1 MNLSKVVYVDE
12 EKCVNCHQCIAVCPV
27 SLCNNGSLDFVTIN
41 DNLCIGCGRCVDACR
56 HDARFLVDDSQRAF
70 EDLKRGVKAIAVVAP
85 AIAVSFPDNE
95 LKINTFLRNLGVEA
109 VFDVSF
115 GAELTIKSYLEFVK
129 TKKPKL
135 VIAQPC
141 PAIVSY
147 IEIYKPELLPYLAP
161 ADSPMLHTIKM
172 VKEFY
177 PQYKNHKVIIISPC
191 VAKKREFVETT
202 QGDYNLTIYRLEQYI
217 EKNRININSLRETEY
232 DSPPAERAVGFS
244 APGGLLLTAIR
255 EVPGIFPDVRKIEGE
270 MIYEYLDGLYEQL
283 EKRHSPL
290 IIDCLNCEKGCNG
303 GPGTSNDKKHLDE
316 LEYYTK
322 KRMQKQIDKYNKLS
336 EEEKDIL
343 SKNIE
348 KYWKTGLYD
357 RKYVNLKSNNNLRQ
371 PNDQQLKEIYI
382 KMNKTRP
389 EDFKHCSSCGYN
401 DCETMA
407 IAIFNGLN
415 KIDNCH
421 FYLQDKIKDTHN
433 KHNEIVNQA
442 TTKIHNSLADIDKL
456 NVMLDDINKQSQ
468 SVVILIQMLNDIYN
482 KFQECSVTVYNE
494 SNNVNSLVHTSKI
507 AEDKIKTSSN
517 EITDIQKNIK
527 NIFSITE
534 IINDISSQTNLL
546 ALNAKIQAVHA
557 GEFGKGFGVISDEIK
572 ILANSVS
579 ENANQIHDMIENV
592 TQQIKIASQSSTDGL
607 ESFNK
612 ISESINVSTESF
624 SNMMSSMKV
633 IEQKTT
639 QSVQEGDN
647 LSKVNQKITD
657 NCSLIEKMLLA
668 IRDNIMNLEAE
679 LSSLD

>member
-70 EDLKRGVKAIAVVAP
+70 DDLKRGVKAIAVVAP

-95 LKINTFLRNLGVEA
+95 LKINTLLKNIGVEA

-115 GAELTIKSYLEFVK
+115 GAELTIKSYLEYVK

-161 ADSPMLHTIKM
+161 ADSPMLHTVKM

-191 VAKKREFVETT
+191 VAKKREFIETSL
-202 QGDYNLTIYRLEQYI
+202 GDYNLTIYRLEQYI
-217 EKNRININSLRETEY
+217 EKNRININSLKETEY

-283 EKRHSPL
+283 EKRHTPL

-343 SKNIE
+343 RKNID
-348 KYWKTGLYD
+348 KYWKPGLYD
-357 RKYVNLKSNNNLRQ
+357 RKYINLKSNNNLRQ
-371 PNDQQLKEIYI
+371 PNDQQLKEIYL
-382 KMNKTRP
+382 KMNKTKP

-415 KIDNCH
+415 KINNCH
-421 FYLQDKIKDTHN
+421 FYLQDKIKDTHK

-442 TTKIHNSLADIDKL
+442 TAKIHDSLADIDKL
-456 NVMLDDINKQSQ
+456 NVMLDDINNQSQ
-468 SVVILIQMLNDIYN
+468 SVVMLIQMLNEIYN
-482 KFQECSVTVYNE
+482 KFQDCSVTVYKEND
-494 SNNVNSLVHTSKI
+494 NVNNLVHTSKV
-507 AEDKIKTSSN
+507 AEEKIKTSSN
-517 EITDIQKNIK
+517 EIIDIQKNIK

-557 GEFGKGFGVISDEIK
+557 GDFGKGFGVISDEIK

-612 ISESINVSTESF
+612 IAGSISYTTESF
-624 SNMMSSMKV
+624 ATMMSSMKV

-639 QSVQEGDN
+639 QSVKEGDN
-647 LSKVNQKITD
+647 LSKVNRKITE
-657 NCSLIEKMLLA
+657 NCNLIEKMLLS
-668 IRDNIMNLEAE
+668 IRDNILNLETE
-679 LSSLD
+679 LNSLD